1 MRKVAMREGLQTI
14 DGVTVNAGEG
24 GKAFYHKH
32 MAPKARAGKKSSRK
46 QSKAS
51 RRRNRK

>member
-32 MAPKARAGKKSSRK
+32 MAPKARHGKKKDRRQKKS
-46 QSKAS
+46 S